1 MNEVELN
8 ALLDRLLALPVET
21 EWVEF
26 KEAKHGFGADDLGQ
40 YFSALSNE
48 ANLHRKPSAWLVF
61 GVKDNPRRI
70 VGSQFRNTA
79 ASLQS
84 LKQEVARELSPH
96 LTFTEIYELNRPEGR
111 VLMFQIPPA
120 PAGMPVSWKMHMYGR
135 NGESLVGLSIE
146 KIERIRRQATRED
159 WSAELVPDAAM
170 DDLDATALEI
180 GRQKY
185 REKHEGNTRLL
196 AEDATW
202 DDAKFLNKLKLRING
217 QLTRAALLLF
227 GKDEAAGKLPAQP
240 KISWILKDAQGMDVD
255 YQHFG
260 LPLLKLP
267 DALFARVRNL
277 TVRYMPPGTLFPT
290 EVPQYDNWVIR
301 EALHNCLAHQDYAMG
316 GLVRVVEKPDEL
328 IFSNLGNFIPGS
340 VEQVIEQDVPPEEYR
355 NRCLADAM
363 VEMKLIDTIGSGIR
377 RMFMLQRNRFFPLP
391 DYVIDREHSR
401 VEAHIAGRLI
411 DEQYTFALI
420 RHVDLTLH
428 EVILLD
434 RVQKRLTITADEV
447 RLLRGKNLIE
457 GRAPNFFVTAGV
469 AAAVGDAAQYTRNK
483 GLDKA
488 FYKGLVVSYLR
499 SFRSRTREQI
509 EQLLLSKLPEV
520 LSEKQKKNMVKN
532 LLSEMRREGAIVPT
546 GRGPGSAWSLPQTG
560 SN

>member
-1 MNEVELN
+1 MNEAELT

-26 KEAKHGFGADDLGQ
+26 KEAKQNFDSDDLGK

-48 ANLHRKPSAWLVF
+48 ANLHRQPCAWLVF
-61 GVKDNPRRI
+61 GVKDKPRRI
-70 VGSQFRNTA
+70 VGSQFRYTA
-79 ASLQS
+79 TSLQS

-96 LTFTEIYELNRPEGR
+96 LTFVEIYELIRPEGR
-111 VLMFQIPPA
+111 VLLFQIPSA

-135 NGESLVGLSIE
+135 NGESLAGLSIE
-146 KIERIRRQATRED
+146 KIERIRRQTTRAD
-159 WSAELVPDAAM
+159 WSAELVPDTGM
-170 DDLDATALEI
+170 DDLDVEALAL

-196 AEDATW
+196 AEEATW
-202 DDAKFLNKLKLRING
+202 DGAKFLDKLKLRING

-290 EVPQYDNWVIR
+290 EVPQYDTWVIR

-316 GLVRVVEKPDEL
+316 GLVRVVEKPGEL

-340 VEQVIEQDVPPEEYR
+340 IEQVIEQDVPPEEYR

-377 RMFMLQRNRFFPLP
+377 RMFVLQKNRFFPLP
-391 DYVIDREHSR
+391 DYLIDRERSR

-411 DEQYTFALI
+411 DERYTFALI
-420 RHVDLTLH
+420 RHTDLTLH
-428 EVILLD
+428 EVIVLD
-434 RVQKRLTITADEV
+434 RVQKRLALTADEV
-447 RLLRGKNLIE
+447 KLLRGKNLIE
-457 GRAPNFFVTAGV
+457 GRAPNFFVAADV

-488 FYKGLVVSYLR
+488 FYKGLVISHLR
-499 SFRSRTREQI
+499 SFGSTTREQI
-509 EQLLLSKLPEV
+509 EQLLLPKLPEV
-520 LSEKQKKNMVKN
+520 LSEEQKKNMVKN
-532 LLSEMRREGAIVPT
+532 LLAEMRREGIIVPT
-546 GRGPGSAWSLPQTG
+546 GRGPGTGWSLPQTA

>member
-1 MNEVELN
+1 MY
-8 ALLDRLLALPVET
+8 
-21 EWVEF
+21 
-26 KEAKHGFGADDLGQ
+26 G
-40 YFSALSNE
+40 SN
-48 ANLHRKPSAWLVF
+48 K
-61 GVKDNPRRI
+61 PRRI

-79 ASLQS
+79 VSLQS

-96 LTFTEIYELNRPEGR
+96 LTFVEIYELIRPEGR
-111 VLMFQIPPA
+111 VLLFQIPPA
-120 PAGMPVSWKMHMYGR
+120 PAGIPVSWKMHMYGR

-146 KIERIRRQATRED
+146 KIERIRRQALRED
-159 WSAELVPDAAM
+159 WSAELVPDAGIA
-170 DDLDATALEI
+170 DLDAEALSL

-185 REKHEGNTRLL
+185 CEKHEGNARLL
-196 AEDATW
+196 AEEATW
-202 DDAKFLNKLKLRING
+202 DDAKFLDKLKLRING

-316 GLVRVVEKPDEL
+316 GLVRVVEKPGEL

-391 DYVIDREHSR
+391 DYLIDRERSR

-411 DEQYTFALI
+411 DERYTFALI
-420 RHVDLTLH
+420 RHADLTLH

-434 RVQKRLTITADEV
+434 RVQKRLDIAPDEV
-447 RLLRGKNLIE
+447 KLLRGKNLIE
-457 GRAPNFFVTAGV
+457 GRAPNFFVAADV

-488 FYKGLVVSYLR
+488 ICKEFVISHLR
-499 SFRSRTREQI
+499 SMGPTTRQGL
-509 EQLLLSKLPEV
+509 EQLLLPMLPQVLPIQQKL
-520 LSEKQKKNMVKN
+520 NRVKN
-532 LLSEMRREGAIVPT
+532 LLAEMSREKTVKSLG
-546 GRGPGSAWSLPQTG
+546 GGPKAVWSLVEG
-560 SN
+560 E

>member
-1 MNEVELN
+1 MTEHDLN
-8 ALLDRLLALPVET
+8 TLLVGLLALPVET

-26 KEAKHGFGADDLGQ
+26 KEAKHSFGADDLGQ

-48 ANLHRKPSAWLVF
+48 ANLHRQPCAWLVF
-61 GVKDNPRRI
+61 GVKDKPRQI

-79 ASLQS
+79 VSLQS

-96 LTFTEIYELNRPEGR
+96 VTFIDIFELIRPEGR
-111 VLMFQIPPA
+111 ALLFQIPPA
-120 PAGMPVSWKMHMYGR
+120 PAGMPVSWKGHHYGR
-135 NGESLVGLSIE
+135 NGESLAGLSIE
-146 KIERIRRQATRED
+146 KIERIRRQAMRED
-159 WSAELVPDAAM
+159 WSAVLMPDATL
-170 DDLDATALEI
+170 DDLDAGALEL

-185 REKHEGNTRLL
+185 REKHEGNARLL
-196 AEDATW
+196 AEEAGW
-202 DDAKFLNKLKLRING
+202 DGAKFLDKLKLRING

-240 KISWILKDAQGMDVD
+240 KVSWILKDAQSMDVD

-277 TVRYMPPGTLFPT
+277 TVRYLPPGTLFPT
-290 EVPQYDNWVIR
+290 EVLQYDNWVIR

-316 GLVRVVEKPDEL
+316 GLVRVVEKPGEL

-391 DYVIDREHSR
+391 DYVVDREHSR

-411 DEQYTFALI
+411 DERYTFALI
-420 RHVDLTLH
+420 RHADLTLH

-434 RVQKRLTITADEV
+434 RVQKRLSITAEEV
-447 RLLRGKNLIE
+447 RLLRGKQLIE
-457 GRAPNFFVTAGV
+457 GRAPNVYIAAGV
-469 AAAVGDAAQYTRNK
+469 AAAVGDAVQYTRNK

-488 FYKGLVVSYLR
+488 FYKGLVISHLK
-499 SFRSRTREQI
+499 SFGPTRRKEF
-509 EQLLLSKLPEV
+509 ERLLLPKLPEV
-520 LSEKQKKNMVKN
+520 LSEPQKINQVRN
-532 LLSEMRREGAIVPT
+532 LLQEMARENVIVSSGHGVGATWVLVPS
-546 GRGPGSAWSLPQTG
+546 GE
-560 SN
+560 

>member
-1 MNEVELN
+1 MNAAELK
-8 ALLDRLLALPVET
+8 ALLDRLLALQVET

-26 KEAKHGFGADDLGQ
+26 KEAKHNFGADDLGQ

-48 ANLHRKPSAWLVF
+48 ANLHRQPCAWLVF
-61 GVKDNPRRI
+61 GVKDKPRQI

-84 LKQEVARELSPH
+84 LKQEVARELSPP
-96 LTFTEIYELNRPEGR
+96 LTFIEIFELARPEGR
-111 VLMFQIPPA
+111 VLLFQIPPA

-146 KIERIRRQATRED
+146 KIERIRRQAVRED
-159 WSAELVPDAAM
+159 WSAMLVAHAAM
-170 DDLDATALEI
+170 ADLDIEALAL

-185 REKHEGNTRLL
+185 REKHEGNARLL
-196 AEDATW
+196 TEEVSW
-202 DDAKFLNKLKLRING
+202 DDAKFLDKLKLRING

-227 GKDEAAGKLPAQP
+227 GKDEAAAKLPTQP
-240 KISWILKDAQGMDVD
+240 KVSWILKDAQGMDVD

-260 LPLLKLP
+260 LPLFKLP

-340 VEQVIEQDVPPEEYR
+340 VAQVIEQDVPPEEYR
-355 NRCLADAM
+355 NRCLSDAM

-377 RMFMLQRNRFFPLP
+377 RMFMLQRNRFFPMP
-391 DYVIDREHSR
+391 DYLIDRERSR

-411 DEQYTFALI
+411 DERYTFALI
-420 RHVDLTLH
+420 RHADLTLH

-434 RVQKRLTITADEV
+434 RVQKRLDITPDEV
-447 RLLRGKNLIE
+447 RMLRGKSLVE
-457 GRAPNFFVTAGV
+457 GRAPNFFVAAEV
-469 AAAVGDAAQYTRNK
+469 AASVGDAAQYTRNK

-488 FYKGLVVSYLR
+488 FYKGLVISHLK
-499 SFRSRTREQI
+499 SFGPTRRKDFER
-509 EQLLLSKLPEV
+509 LLLPKLPEV
-520 LSEKQKKNMVKN
+520 LDDSQKANQVKN
-532 LLSEMRREGAIVPT
+532 LLQEMAKEKTIVSSGHGVGAIWTLVP
-546 GRGPGSAWSLPQTG
+546 PEE
-560 SN
+560 

>member
-1 MNEVELN
+1 MNEAELN
-8 ALLDRLLALPVET
+8 VLLDHLLALPTET

-26 KEAKHGFGADDLGQ
+26 KEAKHNIGVDDLGQ

-48 ANLHRKPSAWLVF
+48 ANLYRQPCAWLVF
-61 GVKDNPRRI
+61 GVKDKPHRI
-70 VGSQFRNTA
+70 VGSQFRNNA

-96 LTFTEIYELNRPEGR
+96 LTFIDIHEMIRPEGR
-111 VLMFQIPPA
+111 VLLFQIPPA

-135 NGESLVGLSIE
+135 NGDARVGLSIE
-146 KIERIRRQATRED
+146 KIERIRRQTVRED
-159 WSAELVPDAAM
+159 WSAMLVANAAM
-170 DDLDATALEI
+170 ADLDVDALAL

-185 REKHEGNTRLL
+185 REKHEGNARLL
-196 AEDATW
+196 TEEASW
-202 DDAKFLNKLKLRING
+202 DDAKFLDKLKLRING

-227 GKDEAAGKLPAQP
+227 GKDEAAGKLPTHP
-240 KISWILKDAQGMDVD
+240 KVSWILKDVQGMDVD

-340 VEQVIEQDVPPEEYR
+340 VTEVIEQDVPPEEYR

-391 DYVIDREHSR
+391 DYLIDRKRLR
-401 VEAHIAGRLI
+401 VEAHITGRLI
-411 DEQYTFALI
+411 DERYTFALI
-420 RHVDLTLH
+420 RHADLTLH

-434 RVQKRLTITADEV
+434 RVQKQLAISHDEAKQ
-447 RLLRGKNLIE
+447 LRGKKLIE
-457 GRAPNFFVTAGV
+457 GRAPNFFVAAIV
-469 AAAVGDAAQYTRNK
+469 AAAVGNAAQYTRNK

-488 FYKGLVVSYLR
+488 FYKELVISHLR
-499 SFRSRTREQI
+499 SFGPTPRQQVE
-509 EQLLLSKLPEV
+509 ELLLPKLPEI
-520 LSEKQKKNMVKN
+520 LTDQQKRDKVKN
-532 LLSEMRREGAIVPT
+532 LLTEMRKLGILKSN
-546 GRGPGSAWSLPQTG
+546 GLGPGAAWVLVRKG
-560 SN
+560 

>member
-1 MNEVELN
+1 MTEAELN
-8 ALLDRLLALPVET
+8 ALLDRLLAMPVET

-26 KEAKHGFGADDLGQ
+26 KEAKFDFGANDLGQ

-48 ANLHRKPSAWLVF
+48 ANLYRQPCAWLVF
-61 GVKDNPRRI
+61 GVKDKPRQI
-70 VGSQFRNTA
+70 VGSQYRNTA

-84 LKQEVARELSPH
+84 LKQEVARELAPN
-96 LTFTEIYELNRPEGR
+96 LTFVDIFELIRPEGR

-120 PAGMPVSWKMHMYGR
+120 PTGMPVSWKMHMYGR
-135 NGESLVGLSIE
+135 NGESLAGLSIE
-146 KIERIRRQATRED
+146 KIERIRRQALRVD
-159 WSAELVPDAAM
+159 WSSELVVGAGMA
-170 DDLDATALEI
+170 DLDAEALAL

-185 REKHEGNTRLL
+185 REKHEGNVRLL
-196 AEDATW
+196 TEEVTW
-202 DDAKFLNKLKLRING
+202 DDAKFLDKLKLRING

-227 GKDEAAGKLPAQP
+227 GRDEAAAKLPVQP
-240 KISWILKDAQGMDVD
+240 KISWILKDAQGLDVD

-316 GLVRVVEKPDEL
+316 GLVRVVEKPGEL

-377 RMFMLQRNRFFPLP
+377 RMFMLQRGRFFPLP
-391 DYVIDREHSR
+391 DYIIDRERSR

-411 DEQYTFALI
+411 DERYTFALI
-420 RHVDLTLH
+420 RHADLTLH

-434 RVQKRLTITADEV
+434 RVQKRLEITPDEV
-447 RLLRGKNLIE
+447 RMLRGKKLIE
-457 GRAPNFFVTAGV
+457 GRAPNFFVAADV
-469 AAAVGDAAQYTRNK
+469 AAAVGDAAQYTLNK

-488 FYKGLVVSYLR
+488 FYRGLVISHLT
-499 SFRSRTREQI
+499 SFGETSRQQI
-509 EQLLLSKLPEV
+509 ERLLLPKLPEV
-520 LSEKQKKNMVKN
+520 LSEEQKKNMVKN
-532 LLSEMRREGAIVPT
+532 LLAEMRREGAVEPT
-546 GRGPGSAWSLPQTG
+546 GKGPGSGWSLPQTK
-560 SN
+560 SD

>member
-1 MNEVELN
+1 MNAAELN
-8 ALLDRLLALPVET
+8 TLLDRLLALPVET

-26 KEAKHGFGADDLGQ
+26 KEAKHNFGADDLGQ

-48 ANLHRKPSAWLVF
+48 ANLHRQPCAWLVF
-61 GVKDNPRRI
+61 GVKDKPRQI
-70 VGSQFRNTA
+70 VGTQFRNTA

-96 LTFTEIYELNRPEGR
+96 LTFVEIFELIRPEGR
-111 VLMFQIPPA
+111 VLLFQIPSA
-120 PAGMPVSWKMHMYGR
+120 PDGMPVSWKGHMYGR

-146 KIERIRRQATRED
+146 KIERIRRQAIRED
-159 WSAELVPDAAM
+159 WSAELVPDAGMA
-170 DDLDATALEI
+170 DLDAEALSL

-185 REKHEGNTRLL
+185 REKHEGNARLL
-196 AEDATW
+196 AEDTTW
-202 DDAKFLNKLKLRING
+202 DDAKFLDKLKLRING

-227 GKDEAAGKLPAQP
+227 GKDETAGKLPAQP

-316 GLVRVVEKPDEL
+316 GLVRVVEKPGEL

-377 RMFMLQRNRFFPLP
+377 RMFVLQRNRFFPLP
-391 DYVIDREHSR
+391 DYLIDRERSR

-411 DEQYTFALI
+411 DERYTFALI
-420 RHVDLTLH
+420 RHADLTLH

-434 RVQKRLTITADEV
+434 RVQKRLDIAPDEV
-447 RLLRGKNLIE
+447 RILRGKNLIE
-457 GRAPNFFVTAGV
+457 GRAPNFFVAAYV

-488 FYKGLVVSYLR
+488 FYKGLVISHLK
-499 SFRSRTREQI
+499 SFGPTRRKDFER
-509 EQLLLSKLPEV
+509 LLLPKLPEV
-520 LSEKQKKNMVKN
+520 LNDPQKANQVRN
-532 LLSEMRREGAIVPT
+532 LLQEMAKENVIVSSGHGVGAVWALLPT
-546 GRGPGSAWSLPQTG
+546 SK
-560 SN
+560 

>member
-1 MNEVELN
+1 MNEAELN
-8 ALLDRLLALPVET
+8 NLLDRLLALPVET

-26 KEAKHGFGADDLGQ
+26 KEAKHNFGADDLGQ

-48 ANLHRKPSAWLVF
+48 ANLHRQPCAWLVF
-61 GVKDNPRRI
+61 GVKDKPRQI

-96 LTFTEIYELNRPEGR
+96 LTFVEIFELIRPEGR
-111 VLMFQIPPA
+111 ALLFQIPPA
-120 PAGMPVSWKMHMYGR
+120 PVGMPVSWKMHMYGR
-135 NGESLVGLSIE
+135 NGESLAGLSIE

-159 WSAELVPDAAM
+159 WSAELAPDAGM
-170 DDLDATALEI
+170 DDLDAEALSL

-185 REKHEGNTRLL
+185 REKHEGNARLL
-196 AEDATW
+196 AEEATW
-202 DDAKFLNKLKLRING
+202 NDAKFLDKLKLRING

-316 GLVRVVEKPDEL
+316 GLVRVVEKPGEL
-328 IFSNLGNFIPGS
+328 IFSNLGNFIPGT

-391 DYVIDREHSR
+391 DYLIDRERSR

-411 DEQYTFALI
+411 DERYTFALI
-420 RHVDLTLH
+420 RHADLTLH

-434 RVQKRLTITADEV
+434 RVQKRLAITLDEV
-447 RLLRGKNLIE
+447 KLLRGKNLIE
-457 GRAPNFFVTAGV
+457 GRAPNFFVAANV

-488 FYKGLVVSYLR
+488 FYKGLVISHLK
-499 SFRSRTREQI
+499 SFGPTRRKDFER
-509 EQLLLSKLPEV
+509 LLLPKLPEI
-520 LSEKQKKNMVKN
+520 LDDLQKVNQVRN
-532 LLSEMRREGAIVPT
+532 LLQEMAREKTIISSGHGVGAI
-546 GRGPGSAWSLPQTG
+546 WSLVPPAE
-560 SN
+560 

>member
-1 MNEVELN
+1 MNKADLN
-8 ALLDRLLALPVET
+8 TLLDRLLALPVET
-21 EWVEF
+21 ECVEF
-26 KEAKHGFGADDLGQ
+26 KEAKNDFGANDLGQ

-48 ANLHRKPSAWLVF
+48 ANLHRQPCAWLIL
-61 GVKDNPRRI
+61 GVKDKPRQI

-96 LTFTEIYELNRPEGR
+96 LTFVEIFELIRPEGR
-111 VLMFQIPPA
+111 VLLFQIPPA

-135 NGESLVGLSIE
+135 NGESLVGLSIG
-146 KIERIRRQATRED
+146 KIERIRRQALRED
-159 WSAELVPDAAM
+159 WSAELAPDAGMA
-170 DDLDATALEI
+170 DLDAEALSL

-185 REKHEGNTRLL
+185 REKHEGNARLL
-196 AEDATW
+196 AEEATW
-202 DDAKFLNKLKLRING
+202 DDAKFLDKLKLRING

-240 KISWILKDAQGMDVD
+240 KSSWILKDAQGMDVD

-316 GLVRVVEKPDEL
+316 GLVRVVEKPGEL
-328 IFSNLGNFIPGS
+328 IFNNLGNFIPGS

-377 RMFMLQRNRFFPLP
+377 RMFVLQRNRFFPMP
-391 DYVIDREHSR
+391 DYLIDRERSR

-411 DEQYTFALI
+411 DERYTFALI
-420 RHVDLTLH
+420 RHEDLTLH

-434 RVQKRLTITADEV
+434 RVQKRLDIAPDEV
-447 RLLRGKNLIE
+447 RMLRGKSLIE
-457 GRAPNFFVTAGV
+457 GRAPNFFVAAGV

-488 FYKGLVVSYLR
+488 FYKGLVISHLK
-499 SFRSRTREQI
+499 SFGPTRRKDFER
-509 EQLLLSKLPEV
+509 LLLPKLPEI
-520 LSEKQKKNMVKN
+520 LDDSQKVNQVRN
-532 LLSEMRREGAIVPT
+532 LLQEMARENVIVSSGHGVGAIWALLPT
-546 GRGPGSAWSLPQTG
+546 SK
-560 SN
+560 

>member
-1 MNEVELN
+1 MNATELD

-26 KEAKHGFGADDLGQ
+26 KEAKHNFGADDLGQ

-48 ANLHRKPSAWLVF
+48 ANLHRQPCAWLVF
-61 GVKDNPRRI
+61 GVKDKPRQI

-96 LTFTEIYELNRPEGR
+96 LTFVEIFELIRLEGR
-111 VLMFQIPPA
+111 VLLFQIPPA

-135 NGESLVGLSIE
+135 NGESMGGLSIE
-146 KIERIRRQATRED
+146 KIERIRRQALRED
-159 WSAELVPDAAM
+159 WSAELAPDAGVA
-170 DDLDATALEI
+170 DLDAEALSL

-185 REKHEGNTRLL
+185 REKHEGNARLL
-196 AEDATW
+196 AEETTW
-202 DDAKFLNKLKLRING
+202 DDAKFLDKLKLRING

-316 GLVRVVEKPDEL
+316 GLVRVVEKPGEL

-377 RMFMLQRNRFFPLP
+377 RMFVLQRNRFFPLP
-391 DYVIDREHSR
+391 DYIIDRERSR

-411 DEQYTFALI
+411 DERYTFALI
-420 RHVDLTLH
+420 RHADLTLH

-434 RVQKRLTITADEV
+434 RVQKRLDISPDEV
-447 RLLRGKNLIE
+447 RMLRGKYLIE
-457 GRAPNFFVTAGV
+457 GRAPNFFVAADV

-488 FYKGLVVSYLR
+488 FYKGLVISHLK
-499 SFRSRTREQI
+499 SFGPTRRKDFER
-509 EQLLLSKLPEV
+509 LLLPKLPEI
-520 LSEKQKKNMVKN
+520 LDDAQKVNQVRN
-532 LLSEMRREGAIVPT
+532 LLQEMAREKTIISSGHGVGAIWALVP
-546 GRGPGSAWSLPQTG
+546 PAE
-560 SN
+560 

>member
-1 MNEVELN
+1 
-8 ALLDRLLALPVET
+8 
-21 EWVEF
+21 
-26 KEAKHGFGADDLGQ
+26 
-40 YFSALSNE
+40 ALSNE
-48 ANLHRKPSAWLVF
+48 ANLYRQPCAWLVF
-61 GVKDNPRRI
+61 GVKDRPRRI

-79 ASLQS
+79 TSLQS

-96 LTFTEIYELNRPEGR
+96 LTFNEIFELARPEGR
-111 VLMFQIPPA
+111 VLLFQIPPA
-120 PAGMPVSWKMHMYGR
+120 PAGMPVSWKGHMYGR

-146 KIERIRRQATRED
+146 KIERIRRQALRED
-159 WSAELVPDAAM
+159 WSAELVPDAGM
-170 DDLDATALEI
+170 DDLDVAALAL

-185 REKHEGNTRLL
+185 REKHEGNARLL
-196 AEDATW
+196 AEEATW
-202 DDAKFLNKLKLRING
+202 EGVKFLDKLKLRING

-260 LPLLKLP
+260 LPLLMLP

-328 IFSNLGNFIPGS
+328 IFSNLGNFLPGS
-340 VEQVIEQDVPPEEYR
+340 VEEVIAQDVPPEEYR
-355 NRCLADAM
+355 NPCLANAM

-377 RMFMLQRNRFFPLP
+377 RMFVLQRNRFFPLP
-391 DYVIDREHSR
+391 DYLIDRERSR

-411 DEQYTFALI
+411 DERYTFALI
-420 RHVDLTLH
+420 RHADLTLH

-434 RVQKRLTITADEV
+434 RVQKRLALNPEEV
-447 RLLRGKNLIE
+447 KLLRSKSLIE
-457 GRAPNFFVTAGV
+457 GRAPNFFVAAGV

-488 FYKGLVVSYLR
+488 FYKELVISHLK
-499 SFRSRTREQI
+499 SFGPTPRQQI
-509 EQLLLSKLPEV
+509 EELLLPKLPEV
-520 LSEKQKKNMVKN
+520 LTDQQKRDKVKN
-532 LLSEMRREGAIVPT
+532 LLTEMRKLGVLKSN
-546 GRGPGSAWSLPQTG
+546 GLGPGAVWVLLKEG
-560 SN
+560 

>member
-1 MNEVELN
+1 MNAVELN
-8 ALLDRLLALPVET
+8 ALLDRMLALPVET
-21 EWVEF
+21 EWMEF
-26 KEAKHGFGADDLGQ
+26 KEAKHSFGADDLGQ

-48 ANLHRKPSAWLVF
+48 ANLHRQPCAWLVF
-61 GVKDNPRRI
+61 GVKDKPRRI
-70 VGSQFRNTA
+70 AGSQFRNTA
-79 ASLQS
+79 TSLQS

-96 LTFTEIYELNRPEGR
+96 LTFTEIFELIHPEGR
-111 VLMFQIPPA
+111 VLLFQIPPA

-170 DDLDATALEI
+170 DNLDVAALEI

-185 REKHEGNTRLL
+185 REKHEGSVRLL
-196 AEDATW
+196 AEEATW
-202 DDAKFLNKLKLRING
+202 DDAKFLDKLKLRIND

-316 GLVRVVEKPDEL
+316 GLVRVVEKPGEL

-377 RMFMLQRNRFFPLP
+377 RMFMLQRNRFFPMP
-391 DYVIDREHSR
+391 DYLIDRERSR
-401 VEAHIAGRLI
+401 VEVHIAGRLI
-411 DEQYTFALI
+411 DERYTFALI
-420 RHVDLTLH
+420 RHADLTLH

-434 RVQKRLTITADEV
+434 RVQKRLDIAPDEV
-447 RLLRGKNLIE
+447 KMLRGKNLIE
-457 GRAPNFFVTAGV
+457 GRAPNFFVAADV

-483 GLDKA
+483 GLDKS
-488 FYKGLVVSYLR
+488 FYKGLVISHLK
-499 SFRSRTREQI
+499 SFGPTRRKDFER
-509 EQLLLSKLPEV
+509 LLLPKLPEI
-520 LSEKQKKNMVKN
+520 LDDSQKVNQVRN
-532 LLSEMRREGAIVPT
+532 LLQEMAREKTIVSSGHGVGAIWALVP
-546 GRGPGSAWSLPQTG
+546 PAE
-560 SN
+560 

>member
-1 MNEVELN
+1 MNKAELN
-8 ALLDRLLALPVET
+8 ELLDRLLALPVET

-26 KEAKHGFGADDLGQ
+26 KEAKFDFGANDLGQ

-48 ANLHRKPSAWLVF
+48 ANLHRQYSAWLVF
-61 GVKDNPRRI
+61 GVKDKPRQI

-84 LKQEVARELSPH
+84 LKQEVARELAPN
-96 LTFTEIYELNRPEGR
+96 LTFVDIYELTRPEGR

-120 PAGMPVSWKMHMYGR
+120 PVGMPVSWKMHMYGR
-135 NGESLVGLSIE
+135 NGESLAGLSIE
-146 KIERIRRQATRED
+146 KIERIRRQALRVD
-159 WSAELVPDAAM
+159 WSAELVMDAGAA
-170 DDLDATALEI
+170 DLDAEALAL

-185 REKHEGNTRLL
+185 REKHEGNVRLL
-196 AEDATW
+196 AEETTW
-202 DDAKFLNKLKLRING
+202 DDAKFLDKLKLRING

-227 GKDEAAGKLPAQP
+227 GRDEAAAKLPAQP

-301 EALHNCLAHQDYAMG
+301 EALHNCLAHQDYSMG
-316 GLVRVVEKPDEL
+316 GLVRVVEKPGEL

-340 VEQVIEQDVPPEEYR
+340 VEQVINEDVPPEEYR

-391 DYVIDREHSR
+391 DYLIDRERSR

-411 DEQYTFALI
+411 DERYTFALI
-420 RHVDLTLH
+420 RHADLTLH

-434 RVQKRLTITADEV
+434 RVQKRLDIAPDEV
-447 RLLRGKNLIE
+447 RVLRGKHLIE
-457 GRAPNFFVTAGV
+457 GRAPNFFVAADV

-488 FYKGLVVSYLR
+488 FYKGLVISHLR
-499 SFRSRTREQI
+499 SFGPTRRKDF
-509 EQLLLSKLPEV
+509 EQLLMPKLPEI
-520 LSEKQKKNMVKN
+520 LGDSQKVNQVRN
-532 LLSEMRREGAIVPT
+532 LLQEMAREYVIVSSGHGVGAIWTLVP
-546 GRGPGSAWSLPQTG
+546 PVE
-560 SN
+560 

>member
-1 MNEVELN
+1 MNVPELN
-8 ALLDRLLALPVET
+8 ALLDRLMSLPVET

-26 KEAKHGFGADDLGQ
+26 KEAKHSFGADDLGQ

-48 ANLHRKPSAWLVF
+48 ANLHRQPCAWLVF
-61 GVKDNPRRI
+61 GVKDRPRQI

-84 LKQEVARELSPH
+84 LKQEVARELSPP
-96 LTFTEIYELNRPEGR
+96 LTFVEIFELIRPEGR
-111 VLMFQIPPA
+111 VLLFQIPPA
-120 PAGMPVSWKMHMYGR
+120 PAGMPVSWKGHMYGR

-146 KIERIRRQATRED
+146 KIERIRRQAMRED
-159 WSAELVPDAAM
+159 WSAQLAPDAGMA
-170 DDLDATALEI
+170 DLDAEALSL

-185 REKHEGNTRLL
+185 REKHEGNARLL
-196 AEDATW
+196 AEEATW
-202 DDAKFLNKLKLRING
+202 DDAKFLDKLKLRISG

-227 GKDEAAGKLPAQP
+227 GKDEAAGKLSSQP
-240 KISWILKDAQGMDVD
+240 KVSWILKDAQGGDVD

-260 LPLLKLP
+260 LPFLKLP

-316 GLVRVVEKPDEL
+316 GLVRVVEKPGEL
-328 IFSNLGNFIPGS
+328 IFSNLGNFIPSS

-391 DYVIDREHSR
+391 DYIIDRERSR

-411 DEQYTFALI
+411 DERYTFALI
-420 RHVDLTLH
+420 RHAELTLH

-434 RVQKRLTITADEV
+434 RVQKRLDIAPDEV
-447 RLLRGKNLIE
+447 KMLRGKNLIE
-457 GRAPNFFVTAGV
+457 GRAPNFFVAAGV

-483 GLDKA
+483 GLDKE
-488 FYKGLVVSYLR
+488 FYKGLVISHLK
-499 SFRSRTREQI
+499 SFGARTRDQM
-509 EQLLLSKLPEV
+509 EQLLLPKLPEV
-520 LSEKQKKNMVKN
+520 LSEIQKKNMVKN
-532 LLSEMRREGAIVPT
+532 LLSEMRRDGVIVPT
-546 GRGPGSAWSLPQTG
+546 SRGPGSSWVLPPSG

>member
-1 MNEVELN
+1 M
-8 ALLDRLLALPVET
+8 
-21 EWVEF
+21 EF
-26 KEAKHGFGADDLGQ
+26 KEAKHGFGADDLGK

-48 ANLHRKPSAWLVF
+48 ANLYRQPYAWLVF
-61 GVKDNPRRI
+61 GVKDKPRRI

-96 LTFTEIYELNRPEGR
+96 LSFTEIFELIRPEGR
-111 VLMFQIPPA
+111 VLLFQIPPA
-120 PAGMPVSWKMHMYGR
+120 SAGMPVSWKGLMYGR

-146 KIERIRRQATRED
+146 KIERIRRQAMRDD
-159 WSAELVPDAAM
+159 WSAALVPDAAM
-170 DDLDATALEI
+170 DDLDVAALTL

-185 REKHEGNTRLL
+185 REKHEGNAPLL
-196 AEDATW
+196 AEEATW
-202 DDAKFLNKLKLRING
+202 DDAKFLDKLKLRING
-217 QLTRAALLLF
+217 QPTRAALLLF

-316 GLVRVVEKPDEL
+316 GLVRVVEKPGEL

-355 NRCLADAM
+355 NRCLVDAM
-363 VEMKLIDTIGSGIR
+363 VEMKLIDTIGSSIR

-391 DYVIDREHSR
+391 DYLIDRGRSR

-411 DEQYTFALI
+411 DERYTFALI
-420 RHVDLTLH
+420 RHADLTLH

-434 RVQKRLTITADEV
+434 RVQKRLAIAADEV
-447 RLLRGKNLIE
+447 KLLRSKNLIE
-457 GRAPNFFVTAGV
+457 GRSPNFFVAAGV

-483 GLDKA
+483 GLDKT
-488 FYKGLVVSYLR
+488 FYKGLVISHLT
-499 SFRSRTREQI
+499 SFGSTRRKDI
-509 EQLLLSKLPEV
+509 E
-520 LSEKQKKNMVKN
+520 
-532 LLSEMRREGAIVPT
+532 
-546 GRGPGSAWSLPQTG
+546 
-560 SN
+560 

>member
-1 MNEVELN
+1 MTESELN
-8 ALLDRLLALPVET
+8 TMLDRLLALSVET

-26 KEAKHGFGADDLGQ
+26 KEAKHNFGADELGQ

-48 ANLHRKPSAWLVF
+48 ANLHRQHCAWLLF
-61 GVKDNPRRI
+61 GVKDKPRQI
-70 VGSQFRNTA
+70 VSSQFRNTA

-96 LTFTEIYELNRPEGR
+96 LTFTDIFELIRPEGR
-111 VLMFQIPPA
+111 VLLFQIPPA
-120 PAGMPVSWKMHMYGR
+120 PAGIPVSWKGHLYGR

-146 KIERIRRQATRED
+146 KIERIRRQAIRED
-159 WSAELVPDAAM
+159 WSALLVTDAVM
-170 DDLDATALEI
+170 DDLDVEALAL

-185 REKHEGNTRLL
+185 REKHDGNARLL
-196 AEDATW
+196 AEEATW
-202 DDAKFLNKLKLRING
+202 DDPKFLDKLKLRING

-227 GKDEAAGKLPAQP
+227 GKDEAAGRLPAQP

-316 GLVRVVEKPDEL
+316 GLVRVVEKPGEL
-328 IFSNLGNFIPGS
+328 IFSNLGNFIPGT

-391 DYVIDREHSR
+391 DYLIDRERSR

-411 DEQYTFALI
+411 DERYTFALI
-420 RHVDLTLH
+420 RNADLSLH

-434 RVQKRLTITADEV
+434 RVQKRLAITADEV
-447 RLLRGKNLIE
+447 KLLRSKNLIE
-457 GRAPNFFVTAGV
+457 GRAPNYFVAAEV
-469 AAAVGDAAQYTRNK
+469 AAAAGDATQYTRNK

-488 FYKGLVVSYLR
+488 FYKELVISHLR
-499 SFRSRTREQI
+499 SFGPTRRKEL
-509 EQLLLSKLPEV
+509 ERLLLPKLPEV
-520 LSEKQKKNMVKN
+520 LGEPQKANQVRN
-532 LLSEMRREGAIVPT
+532 LLQEMARENLSVSSGHGVGATWALVPS
-546 GRGPGSAWSLPQTG
+546 GE
-560 SN
+560 

>member
-1 MNEVELN
+1 MTESELIN
-8 ALLDRLLALPVET
+8 QLDSLLALPVEA

-26 KEAKHGFGADDLGQ
+26 KEAKHGFGTDDLGQ

-48 ANLHRKPSAWLVF
+48 ANLHHQPRAWLVF
-61 GVKDNPRRI
+61 GVKDKPRQI
-70 VGSQFRNTA
+70 VGSQYRNTP

-96 LTFTEIYELNRPEGR
+96 LTFIEIFELIRPEGR
-111 VLMFQIPPA
+111 VLLFQIPPA
-120 PAGMPVSWKMHMYGR
+120 PAGMPVSWKGHLYGR

-146 KIERIRRQATRED
+146 KIERIRRQAMRED
-159 WSAELVPDAAM
+159 WSAMFVADAAM
-170 DDLDATALEI
+170 VDLDVEALAL

-185 REKHEGNTRLL
+185 REKHEGNARLL
-196 AEDATW
+196 ADEATW
-202 DDAKFLNKLKLRING
+202 DNAKFLDKLKLRING

-227 GKDEAAGKLPAQP
+227 GKDEAAGRLPAQP

-316 GLVRVVEKPDEL
+316 GLVRVVEKPGEL
-328 IFSNLGNFIPGS
+328 IFSNLGNFIPGT

-391 DYVIDREHSR
+391 DYLIDRERSR

-411 DEQYTFALI
+411 DERYTFALI
-420 RHVDLTLH
+420 RHAELTLH

-434 RVQKRLTITADEV
+434 RVQKQLAITADEV
-447 RLLRGKNLIE
+447 KLLRSKNLVE
-457 GRAPNFFVTAGV
+457 GRAPNFFVAAGV
-469 AAAVGDAAQYTRNK
+469 AAAVGEAAQYTRNK
-483 GLDKA
+483 GLDKTI
-488 FYKGLVVSYLR
+488 YKEFVISHLR
-499 SFRSRTREQI
+499 SMGPTTRQGL
-509 EQLLLSKLPEV
+509 EQLLLPMLPQALPPQQKL
-520 LSEKQKKNMVKN
+520 NRVKN
-532 LLSEMRREGAIVPT
+532 LLAEMSREKTVKSLG
-546 GRGPGSAWSLPQTG
+546 GGPKAVWSLVAEK
-560 SN
+560 

>member
-1 MNEVELN
+1 MNEAELN
-8 ALLDRLLALPVET
+8 ALLDRLLALLVET

-26 KEAKHGFGADDLGQ
+26 KEAKFDFGANDLGQ

-48 ANLHRKPSAWLVF
+48 ANLHRQPCAWLVF
-61 GVKDNPRRI
+61 GVKDKPRRI
-70 VGSQFRNTA
+70 VGSQFRHTA

-96 LTFTEIYELNRPEGR
+96 LTFVEIYELIRPEGR
-111 VLMFQIPPA
+111 VLLFQIPPA

-135 NGESLVGLSIE
+135 NGESLAGLSIE
-146 KIERIRRQATRED
+146 KIERIRRQALHED
-159 WSAELVPDAAM
+159 WSAALAPDAGM
-170 DDLDATALEI
+170 GDLDAEALSL

-196 AEDATW
+196 AEEATW
-202 DDAKFLNKLKLRING
+202 DDAKFLDKLKLRING

-227 GKDEAAGKLPAQP
+227 GKDEAAAKLPTHP
-240 KISWILKDAQGMDVD
+240 KVSWILKDAQGMDVD

-260 LPLLKLP
+260 LPLLRLP

-316 GLVRVVEKPDEL
+316 GLVRVVEKPGEL

-391 DYVIDREHSR
+391 DYLIDRERSR

-411 DEQYTFALI
+411 DERYTFALI
-420 RHVDLTLH
+420 RHADLTLH

-434 RVQKRLTITADEV
+434 RVQKRLDITPEEV
-447 RLLRGKNLIE
+447 KLLRSKNLIE
-457 GRAPNFFVTAGV
+457 GRAPNFFVAADV

-488 FYKGLVVSYLR
+488 IYKEFVISHLR
-499 SFRSRTREQI
+499 SMGSTTRQGL
-509 EQLLLSKLPEV
+509 EQLLLPMLPQV
-520 LSEKQKKNMVKN
+520 LSPQQKLNRVKN
-532 LLSEMRREGAIVPT
+532 LLAEMSREKTVKSLG
-546 GRGPGSAWSLPQTG
+546 GGPKAVWSLVEG
-560 SN
+560 E

>member
-1 MNEVELN
+1 MNAAELN
-8 ALLDRLLALPVET
+8 SLLDRLLALPVET

-26 KEAKHGFGADDLGQ
+26 KEAKFDFGANDLGQ

-48 ANLHRKPSAWLVF
+48 ANLHRQPCAWLVF
-61 GVKDNPRRI
+61 GVKDKPRRI

-96 LTFTEIYELNRPEGR
+96 LTFVEIFELIRPEGR
-111 VLMFQIPPA
+111 VLLFQIPPA
-120 PAGMPVSWKMHMYGR
+120 PVGMPVSWKMHMYGR

-146 KIERIRRQATRED
+146 KIERIRRQALRED
-159 WSAELVPDAAM
+159 WSAELVSDAGM
-170 DDLDATALEI
+170 DDLDAEALLL

-185 REKHEGNTRLL
+185 REKHEGNARLL
-196 AEDATW
+196 AEEATW
-202 DDAKFLNKLKLRING
+202 DDAKFLDKLKLRING

-240 KISWILKDAQGMDVD
+240 KISWVLKDAQGMDVD

-316 GLVRVVEKPDEL
+316 GLVRVVEKPGEL

-391 DYVIDREHSR
+391 DYLIDRERSR

-411 DEQYTFALI
+411 DERYTFALI
-420 RHVDLTLH
+420 RHADLTLH

-434 RVQKRLTITADEV
+434 RVQKRLDISPDEV
-447 RLLRGKNLIE
+447 RMLRGKNLIE
-457 GRAPNFFVTAGV
+457 GRAPNFFVAAGV

-488 FYKGLVVSYLR
+488 FYKGLVISHLK
-499 SFRSRTREQI
+499 SFGPTRRKDFER
-509 EQLLLSKLPEV
+509 LLLPKLPEI
-520 LSEKQKKNMVKN
+520 LDDAQKVNQVRN
-532 LLSEMRREGAIVPT
+532 LLQEMAREKTIISSGHGVGAIWALVP
-546 GRGPGSAWSLPQTG
+546 PAE
-560 SN
+560 

>member
-1 MNEVELN
+1 MNAAELN
-8 ALLDRLLALPVET
+8 ALFDHLLALPVET

-26 KEAKHGFGADDLGQ
+26 KEAKHNYGADDLGQ

-48 ANLHRKPSAWLVF
+48 ANLHRQLCAWLVF
-61 GVKDNPRRI
+61 GVKDKPRQI

-96 LTFTEIYELNRPEGR
+96 LTFTEIYELERPEGR
-111 VLMFQIPPA
+111 VLMFQIPRA
-120 PAGMPVSWKMHMYGR
+120 PAGMPVSWKGHLYGR
-135 NGESLVGLSIE
+135 NGESLVALSIE

-170 DDLDATALEI
+170 DDLDADALSL

-185 REKHEGNTRLL
+185 REKHDRNMHLL
-196 AEDATW
+196 ADETTW
-202 DDAKFLNKLKLRING
+202 DDTKFLDKLKLRING

-267 DALFARVRNL
+267 DTLFARVRNL

-316 GLVRVVEKPDEL
+316 GLVRVVEKPGEL

-391 DYVIDREHSR
+391 DYLIDRERAR

-411 DEQYTFALI
+411 DERYTFALI
-420 RHVDLTLH
+420 RHADLTLH

-434 RVQKRLTITADEV
+434 RVQKRLDITPDEV
-447 RLLRGKNLIE
+447 RMLRGKNLIE
-457 GRAPNFFVTAGV
+457 GRAPNFFVAADV

-488 FYKGLVVSYLR
+488 FYKGLVISHLK
-499 SFRSRTREQI
+499 SFGPTRRKDFEW
-509 EQLLLSKLPEV
+509 LLLPKLPEI
-520 LSEKQKKNMVKN
+520 LDDSQKVNQVRN
-532 LLSEMRREGAIVPT
+532 LLQEMAKENVIVSSGHGVGAIWALVP
-546 GRGPGSAWSLPQTG
+546 PAE
-560 SN
+560 

>member
-1 MNEVELN
+1 MNEAELN
-8 ALLDRLLALPVET
+8 TLLDCLLALPVET

-26 KEAKHGFGADDLGQ
+26 KEAKQNFDSDDLGK

-48 ANLHRKPSAWLVF
+48 ANLHRQPCAWLVF
-61 GVKDNPRRI
+61 GVKDKPRQV
-70 VGSQFRNTA
+70 VGSQFRNNPV
-79 ASLQS
+79 SLQS
-84 LKQEVARELSPH
+84 LKQEVSTHLSPN
-96 LTFTEIYELNRPEGR
+96 LTFVEVHVLQRPEGR
-111 VLMFQIPPA
+111 VLLFQIPSA
-120 PAGMPVSWKMHMYGR
+120 PAGMPVSWKMLMYGR
-135 NGESLVGLSIE
+135 NGESLAGLSIE

-159 WSAELVPDAAM
+159 WSAELVPNAGM
-170 DDLDATALEI
+170 DDIDATALAL

-185 REKHEGNTRLL
+185 REKHESNARLL
-196 AEDATW
+196 AEEAAW
-202 DDAKFLNKLKLRING
+202 DGAKFLDKLKLRTNG

-227 GKDEAAGKLPAQP
+227 GKDEAAGKLPTQP

-260 LPLLKLP
+260 LPLLMLP

-316 GLVRVVEKPDEL
+316 GLVRVVEKPGEL
-328 IFSNLGNFIPGS
+328 IFSNLGNFLPGS
-340 VEQVIEQDVPPEEYR
+340 VEEVIAQDVPPEEYR
-355 NRCLADAM
+355 NPCLANAM

-377 RMFMLQRNRFFPLP
+377 RMFVLQRNRFFPLP
-391 DYVIDREHSR
+391 DYLIDRERSR

-411 DEQYTFALI
+411 DERYTFALI
-420 RHVDLTLH
+420 RHADLTLH

-434 RVQKRLTITADEV
+434 RVQKRLAITADEV
-447 RLLRGKNLIE
+447 KLLRGKNLIE
-457 GRAPNFFVTAGV
+457 GRAPNFFVAAGV

-488 FYKGLVVSYLR
+488 FYKQLVISHLR
-499 SFRSRTREQI
+499 SFGPTRRKDI
-509 EQLLLSKLPEV
+509 ELLLLPKLPEV
-520 LSEKQKKNMVKN
+520 LHDSQKINKVRN
-532 LLSEMRREGAIVPT
+532 LLQEMAKENVIVSSGYGVGAI
-546 GRGPGSAWSLPQTG
+546 WSLIPA
-560 SN
+560 

>member
-1 MNEVELN
+1 MNAAELN
-8 ALLDRLLALPVET
+8 ALFDRLLALPVET

-26 KEAKHGFGADDLGQ
+26 KEAKHNFGADDLGQ

-48 ANLHRKPSAWLVF
+48 ANLHRQPCAWLVF
-61 GVKDNPRRI
+61 GVKDKPRQI

-96 LTFTEIYELNRPEGR
+96 LTFVEIFELIRPEGR
-111 VLMFQIPPA
+111 VLLFQIPPA
-120 PAGMPVSWKMHMYGR
+120 PAGMPVSWKGLMYGR

-146 KIERIRRQATRED
+146 KIERIRRQALRED
-159 WSAELVPDAAM
+159 WSAELVPDAGMA
-170 DDLDATALEI
+170 DLDAEALSL

-185 REKHEGNTRLL
+185 REKHEGNAHLL
-196 AEDATW
+196 AEEATW
-202 DDAKFLNKLKLRING
+202 DDAKFLDKLKLRING

-301 EALHNCLAHQDYAMG
+301 EALHNCLAHQNYAMG
-316 GLVRVVEKPDEL
+316 GLVRVVEKPGEL
-328 IFSNLGNFIPGS
+328 IFSNLGNFIPGT

-391 DYVIDREHSR
+391 DYLIDRERSR

-411 DEQYTFALI
+411 DERYTFALI
-420 RHVDLTLH
+420 RHADLTLH

-434 RVQKRLTITADEV
+434 RVQKRLDIAPDEV
-447 RLLRGKNLIE
+447 KMLRGKSLIE
-457 GRAPNFFVTAGV
+457 GRAPNFFVAADV

-488 FYKGLVVSYLR
+488 FYKGLVISHLR
-499 SFRSRTREQI
+499 SFGSTNREQI
-509 EQLLLSKLPEV
+509 ELLLLPKLPEI
-520 LSEKQKKNMVKN
+520 LSEEQKKNMVKN
-532 LLSEMRREGAIVPT
+532 LLAEMRREGVIVPT
-546 GRGPGSAWSLPQTG
+546 GKGPGSGWSLPQTG